1 MFTVEETL
9 KGSDIDTALTTGPYL
24 IYSEVFEGARRP
36 LAFLTVVKEDFSLI
50 GQAGNTIKFMSATQL
65 AGHTSSE
72 STILSSGMAAD
83 DKTVTSVSVQVT
95 DPIWSAV
102 EMTDILAEDYPNV
115 EWLRM
120 HLRNMGSAVLEYL
133 DSAVYD
139 VFVAASGTVTNS
151 CTSLAYGTVVDS
163 LAKMENG
170 NWLADERN
178 PPYLIVSPEAAA
190 GLVKDTAFVDARRY
204 TAYEVSKMVEG
215 EIGMYGGCRVLK
227 TSLLDGKAYCFI
239 IFPNDG
245 ANGPVALLAWKRRL
259 TVKNE
264 YFAQKAYTY
273 YVTSIRAKGVVVQA
287 KGVCKITQ
295 TTTP

>member
-1 MFTVEETL
+1 MFTIEETL
-9 KGSDIDTALTTGPYL
+9 KASDIVTALTTGPYL

-36 LAFLTVVKEDFSLI
+36 LAFLTAVKEDFSLI
-50 GQAGNTIKFMSATQL
+50 GSDGNTIKFMSATQL
-65 AGHTSSE
+65 TGHSSPE
-72 STILSSGMAAD
+72 ATILASGMAAD
-83 DKTVTSVSVQVT
+83 DKTVTSVMVQVT
-95 DPIWSAV
+95 DPIWSAI
-102 EMTDILAEDYPNV
+102 EMTDILGEDFPRV
-115 EWLRM
+115 DWLRM
-120 HLRNMGSAVLEYL
+120 NLRNMGAAIMEYL

-139 VFVAASGTVTNS
+139 VFVAAAGTVTNS
-151 CTSLAYGTVVDS
+151 CATLAYGTVIDS

-170 NWLADERN
+170 NWIADDRN
-178 PPYLIVSPEAAA
+178 VPLLIVSPEAAA
-190 GLVKDTAFVDARRY
+190 GIMKDTLFVDARRY
-204 TAYEVSKMVEG
+204 TVYEISKMVEG
-215 EIGMYGGCRVLK
+215 EIGMFGGCRVLK

-259 TVKNE
+259 TIKNE
-264 YFAQKAYTY
+264 YSAFKAYSY